1 MMYNQINY
9 RTGTGTGANS
19 NSKSNSNGNGADE
32 DKQPQRFRKLCS
44 WQVKLQTFKET
55 THASAPEWLDELAKQ
70 KWVQCFDEGKTH
82 IVNELDR
89 HNHTF
94 IITETQFTLQT
105 PRSHG
110 RFRVMIQSQKCDC
123 GEYQPKH
130 LPCCHVM
137 ASCKSVN
144 VDPMTYWAPDPRRKT
159 TVKGRPIST
168 RIPTKMDEDE
178 NEQPSTKK
186 KWTLPATWS

>member
-1 MMYNQINY
+1 MKIYNIIVDWIFTCY
-9 RTGTGTGANS
+9 DAN
-19 NSKSNSNGNGADE
+19 K
-32 DKQPQRFRKLCS
+32 
-44 WQVKLQTFKET
+44 
-55 THASAPEWLDELAKQ
+55 ASAPEWLDELAKQ

-123 GEYQPKH
+123 SEYQPKH
-130 LPCCHVM
+130 FLCSHVM
-137 ASCKSVN
+137 TTYKSIN
-144 VDPMTYWAPDPRRKT
+144 VDPMSYVPMWF
-159 TVKGRPIST
+159 
-168 RIPTKMDEDE
+168 
-178 NEQPSTKK
+178 
-186 KWTLPATWS
+186 TLHLW